1 MKPEFTF
8 YKDRHGNIPSG
19 IYGDALE
26 MTIKTC
32 LNRRNSNRVSP
43 AGRTDFRRGKNYDVK
58 QNASPIRYGELSKG
72 YISGSS
78 RVIYA
83 THVAYKITAE
93 TDETVTIAIDLGNTD
108 MWVVD
113 KYDFV
118 HFLLTTK
125 GMVKDNPSRQQLN
138 IQTIFNYK
146 KGAYHGK
153 KWQQLTA
160 WLDEN
165 RLFDD
170 TIIEDILD
178 SFYSL

>member
-1 MKPEFTF
+1 MIEFTF
-8 YKDRHGNIPSG
+8 LKDRHGKIPSG
-19 IYGDALE
+19 IYGDAFE
-26 MTIKTC
+26 MTIKAC
-32 LNRRNSNRVSP
+32 LHRKNYDRVSP
-43 AGRTDFRRGKNYDVK
+43 AGRADFRYKKNYDVK
-58 QNASPIRYGELSKG
+58 QNATPIKYGELSKG

-83 THVAYKITAE
+83 THVAYEITAE
-93 TDETVTIAIDLGNTD
+93 TEATVTIAIDLGNTD

-113 KYDFV
+113 KHDFV
-118 HFLLTTK
+118 RFLLTTK

-138 IQTIFNYK
+138 IQTIYNYT

-170 TIIEDILD
+170 TIIDDILD
-178 SFYSL
+178 NFYNL